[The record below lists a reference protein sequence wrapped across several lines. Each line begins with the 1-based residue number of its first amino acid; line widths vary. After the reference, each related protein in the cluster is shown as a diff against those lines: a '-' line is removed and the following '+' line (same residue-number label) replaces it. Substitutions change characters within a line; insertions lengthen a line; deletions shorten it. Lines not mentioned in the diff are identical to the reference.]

1 MVIWIYICI
10 YLPICIHVKM
20 YRTILQ
26 EVKITVILENNFK
39 NKDINISKLTY
50 KRDTENAVLVS
61 YGYCNKLPQIG
72 WLKTTEIYCLIV
84 LEERSLKSRVMLH
97 LKLVKKSFLPLPSF
111 WWFARSLWHSL
122 TYNCIT
128 PVFLSHGILPMCLYF
143 HMTILEGQQSY
154 WVRGLPCSSMT
165 SV

>member
-50 KRDTENAVLVS
+50 KRDTENAVFVS
-61 YGYCNKLPQIG
+61 YSYCNKLPQVG
-72 WLKTTEIYCLIV
+72 WIKTTEIYCLIV

-97 LKLVKKSFLPLPSF
+97 LKLVRKSFLPLPSF
-111 WWFARSLWHSL
+111 WWFARSLAFLDIQLHNSSLFVTWHSS
-122 TYNCIT
+122 YVS
-128 PVFLSHGILPMCLYF
+128 VFSHDHFRRTAVIL
-143 HMTILEGQQSY
+143 G
-154 WVRGLPCSSMT
+154 
-165 SV
+165 